1 MLDRIQSFFK
11 LRIDGPD
18 SGGHDEKALQ
28 LATAALLFEMLHA
41 DYQAAAEEKTVLE
54 TAVRDVFSL
63 SDSET
68 HELMAL
74 AEQAVKESVSLHPFT
89 ARINES
95 FSAPEKVRLV
105 EMLWQVAFADGH
117 LHSYEEGLVRKIAE
131 LLYVPHRDFIR
142 ARHRVEETLKAQ

>member
-11 LRIDGPD
+11 REIDGPA

-28 LATAALLFEMLHA
+28 LATAALLFEMLQA

-54 TAVRDVFSL
+54 KAIRDVFSL

-68 HELMAL
+68 RELMTL
-74 AEQAVKESVSLHPFT
+74 AEQEVREAVSLHPFT
-89 ARINES
+89 ARINQS

-117 LHSYEEGLVRKIAE
+117 LHSYEEGLVRKVAD

-142 ARHRVEETLKAQ
+142 ARHRVEGRLKAQ